1 LNPHTNTHAHT
12 PAHHVARKRATAR
25 ETQNGE
31 KYARENVKNKRE
43 RERERKKIH
52 VWSVGLVAFF
62 FVDLRFFRQLSAIR
76 LRGFAPLSS
85 IPLRMVGQPQLRS
98 LSDRDCHINRN
109 CSRFFIKSRQSGDV
123 FWNGSVN
130 DR

>member
-31 KYARENVKNKRE
+31 KYALENVKNKRE
-43 RERERKKIH
+43 REREKKKYMFG
-52 VWSVGLVAFF
+52 VWVWLPF

-85 IPLRMVGQPQLRS
+85 IPLWMVGQPQLRS